1 MILKRRL
8 ERIKAM
14 LDKKQATLELFLDD
28 VSSSQNNSAI
38 LRTADAV
45 GILRVYY
52 SVQNDHSAKIHP
64 TITQGSE
71 RWVYRRRVDYKKR
84 IEFLQEKKNQ
94 GFSLAVTA
102 FDESAINFR
111 EYDYTKPTIIVVGN
125 EKEGVSKEVEALA
138 DSKIIIPMMGM
149 AQSLNVS
156 VATAIILYEAQRQRF
171 EAGMYEKRQ
180 LSDEEYEKILE
191 QLVFKDSIAKRSKGT
206 IEFTKRLWLDW

>member
-1 MILKRRL
+1 MILERRL
-8 ERIKAM
+8 NKIKAM
-14 LDKKQATLELFLDD
+14 LDKKQPTLELFLDD

-52 SVQNDHSAKIHP
+52 AVKNNHSAKIHP

-71 RWVYRRRVDYKKR
+71 RWVYRRRINYNER
-84 IEFLQEKKNQ
+84 IEFLKQKKSE

-102 FDESAINFR
+102 FDESSINFR
-111 EYDYTKPTIIVVGN
+111 EYDYTKPTIVVMGN

-171 EAGMYEKRQ
+171 EAGMYDKRQ
-180 LSDEEYEKILE
+180 LSNEEYEKILE
-191 QLVFKDSIAKRSKGT
+191 QIVYKESIAKRSKGA

>member
-1 MILKRRL
+1 MILERRL
-8 ERIKAM
+8 EKIKAL
-14 LDKKQATLELFLDD
+14 LDKKQPTLELFLDD

-45 GILRVYY
+45 GILRVFY
-52 SVQNDHSAKIHP
+52 SVKNNHSAKIHP

-71 RWVYRRRVDYKKR
+71 RWVYRKRVDYKQR
-84 IEFLQEKKNQ
+84 VDFLKAKKKE

-102 FDESAINFR
+102 FDERSINFR
-111 EYDYTKPTIIVVGN
+111 EYDYTKPTIVVVGN

-171 EAGMYEKRQ
+171 EAGMYKRRQ
-180 LSDEEYEKILE
+180 LSDAEYEKILE
-191 QLVFKDSIAKRSKGT
+191 QIIYKESIAKRSKGA
-206 IEFTKRLWLDW
+206 IAFTKRLWLDW